1 MLLRLP
7 RLSKYLKLFG
17 LLTILLVSV
26 IVFIHL
32 YILSRPSY
40 PTEND
45 PQQQPIEVATNSL
58 HEHHTEE
65 EDITTLEVT
74 TYVNEL
80 TKIRRL
86 IDQGDSWPKDSFCDE
101 FISHKFKVDV
111 SFCKDDP
118 RRIECYGSPYIKMMG
133 TCTFHQ
139 VAVDLHNPTITKTP
153 RPSIDDLSLWLV
165 REHEGLNPCPHTDFS
180 QIDRYM
186 PRGEWVKKLAKTASL
201 SVPKGKCQSWING
214 TTFFFIG
221 SDVHIYFKFLSWY
234 SLHAGMAN
242 DNNSTKLT
250 IIRLPETLDNNF
262 LFPEFEKLLFPE
274 ADVYSIEDF
283 SRTKDGIVCFQKA
296 TVVPGAFGSI
306 PFRCKM
312 ADAPSNIKSK
322 CFSCN
327 SRGLPGTRIQS
338 FRRRVLNACDLKD
351 SLRTD
356 NEIKTIV
363 VQLRKQYHRFTG
375 DNPSKY
381 SRVLKNPNQLLTA
394 LKQSFPSANVLSMHS
409 EDLPICDQITLAHKA
424 DVLIGVHGAGLVH
437 LWWLQE
443 HALLFELVPHSQL
456 SNPTFKLLSTLAGKH
471 YHGYSRVGGNE
482 KEVVLNVDQVVSEL
496 KQSLEKIKL

>member
-1 MLLRLP
+1 
-7 RLSKYLKLFG
+7 
-17 LLTILLVSV
+17 
-26 IVFIHL
+26 
-32 YILSRPSY
+32 
-40 PTEND
+40 
-45 PQQQPIEVATNSL
+45 
-58 HEHHTEE
+58 
-65 EDITTLEVT
+65 
-74 TYVNEL
+74 
-80 TKIRRL
+80 
-86 IDQGDSWPKDSFCDE
+86 
-101 FISHKFKVDV
+101 
-111 SFCKDDP
+111 
-118 RRIECYGSPYIKMMG
+118 
-133 TCTFHQ
+133 
-139 VAVDLHNPTITKTP
+139 
-153 RPSIDDLSLWLV
+153 
-165 REHEGLNPCPHTDFS
+165 
-180 QIDRYM
+180 
-186 PRGEWVKKLAKTASL
+186 
-201 SVPKGKCQSWING
+201 
-214 TTFFFIG
+214 
-221 SDVHIYFKFLSWY
+221 
-234 SLHAGMAN
+234 
-242 DNNSTKLT
+242 
-250 IIRLPETLDNNF
+250 
-262 LFPEFEKLLFPE
+262 
-274 ADVYSIEDF
+274 
-283 SRTKDGIVCFQKA
+283 
-296 TVVPGAFGSI
+296 
-306 PFRCKM
+306 M

-482 KEVVLNVDQVVSEL
+482 KRLYSTWT
-496 KQSLEKIKL
+496 K